1 MMPLRKQDNLE
12 VSFRRALE
20 ELAKKDIERQCQLAG
35 VTYKLTPSGEA
46 LISLSLMNEVY
57 QICYPEGEVICRD
70 NPRPVNLMKKVILLR
85 YLNNAKGAGGAR
97 GSEGEEAGS
106 AKRASARKTEGEET
120 DDAKRAGAKEADSK
134 ETSTEEK
141 LVGFNRLP
149 AGSFYNPA
157 FSQRV
162 VKPFIDF
169 FGKVPERLKWT
180 AGKLGGVKIPF
191 GDVGMRISFLPKVK
205 ISFII
210 WKGDDEF
217 PPNGKILFN
226 SHISSYLSTEG
237 IVIASEMV
245 FNELKKRTLR
255 KREFLLRNTHHER
268 RDTS

>member
-1 MMPLRKQDNLE
+1 MIKQDNLE

-20 ELAKKDIERQCQLAG
+20 ELARKDIERQCKLAG
-35 VTYKLTPSGEA
+35 ADYKLTDSGEA
-46 LISLSLMNEVY
+46 LISLALMDEVC
-57 QICYPEGEVICRD
+57 QIRYPQFEVTYRD
-70 NPRPVNLMKKVILLR
+70 DPRVVNSMKRLILLR
-85 YLNNAKGAGGAR
+85 YLNNAKEPA
-97 GSEGEEAGS
+97 EKEE
-106 AKRASARKTEGEET
+106 
-120 DDAKRAGAKEADSK
+120 
-134 ETSTEEK
+134 
-141 LVGFNRLP
+141 VIGFNQLP
-149 AGSFYNPA
+149 SGSFYNPS

-169 FGKVPERLKWT
+169 FGKEPQKLKW
-180 AGKLGGVKIPF
+180 AAKRLGGTEVSF

-226 SHISSYLSTEG
+226 SNISSYLSTEG

-255 KREFLLRNTHHER
+255 KREFFLRNTHHER